1 MTGQFHYFYFSV
13 LHLGMLTYW
22 LCFEMVKVILSFKKI
37 SLYIISF
44 SVVLFRKSWSEF
56 LGSLNVSGN
65 RWLVCSV
72 IVYRLGWMA
81 LLREV
86 LLHVMIFSCTFVKY
100 FVMWWM
106 FDRFEP
112 YCFWK
117 CVWLQLRESD
127 CCWLRLCTTFLAIV
141 YIWKMNVK
149 MILSWLTT
157 NVICDVTDIIKY
169 FLYTLCF
176 VSLCDIAEYPF
187 FFHSFLSCLFPIYRI
202 QRMSCVHVSVTWRRV
217 PPDMALTC
225 TQRSRNLA
233 STSGRWMRTPQQR
246 NLDFSPKI
254 K

>member
-100 FVMWWM
+100 F
-106 FDRFEP
+106 
-112 YCFWK
+112 
-117 CVWLQLRESD
+117 
-127 CCWLRLCTTFLAIV
+127 
-141 YIWKMNVK
+141 
-149 MILSWLTT
+149 T